1 MNSRYMTRRV
11 GQENG
16 ADSVPRLRRIPPAA
30 PARPTSRRRGMVLI
44 VVIICLALAGSLLVM
59 ISHSL
64 TQQATTVRHERAEL
78 TLRQII
84 DSGRAWAGLHPEAL
98 TDTAGVSLDASSLA
112 PADAVATVLLT
123 LEPVQEPR

>member
-1 MNSRYMTRRV
+1 
-11 GQENG
+11 
-16 ADSVPRLRRIPPAA
+16 
-30 PARPTSRRRGMVLI
+30 MVLI

-123 LEPVQEPR
+123 LEPVYDDTNMLVITAHLQVNTRHFERTSRFPMPAS